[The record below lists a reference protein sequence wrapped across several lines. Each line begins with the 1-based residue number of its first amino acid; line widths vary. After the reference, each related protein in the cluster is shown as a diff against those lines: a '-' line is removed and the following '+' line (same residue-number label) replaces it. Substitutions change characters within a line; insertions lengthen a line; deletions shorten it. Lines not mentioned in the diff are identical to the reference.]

1 MSFTLEDMIL
11 IYKIIFKS
19 KCYIIRLIKI
29 EEINRGI
36 TGKKFIFHIQK
47 FAAFIFN
54 FKNASRNP
62 TGLYTFSIFQNYARK
77 CKNVV
82 QLSS

>member
-1 MSFTLEDMIL
+1 VNFILEDIIL
-11 IYKIIFKS
+11 IYKTIFKN
-19 KCYIIRLIKI
+19 KCYIIRVIEF

-36 TGKKFIFHIQK
+36 TGKKFIFHVQK

-54 FKNASRNP
+54 FRNASRNP
-62 TGLYTFSIFQNYARK
+62 TGLYIFSIFQNYARK

-82 QLSS
+82 QLLS